1 MLGIWDGD
9 QETIDYW
16 LHLRFFQSKGTTLV
30 EMLLAISLST
40 ILVTALIVISR
51 FGLVAFTEMRDS
63 NLAVYSARSAGR
75 MIEEDLRGAASVQ
88 SIDSGRLVI
97 NPSSGGSVEYYLS
110 DKKICRH
117 LTNNNVNSTIP
128 IAENISCLGFTNDL
142 NLVGV
147 IIRADCGKQQFT
159 HQCMVC
165 PRAMALSEGDGG

>member
-1 MLGIWDGD
+1 MLGVCDGN
-9 QETIDYW
+9 QKTIAHW
-16 LHLRFFQSKGTTLV
+16 LYLRFSQSEGTTLV

-40 ILVTALIVISR
+40 ILVSALIVISR
-51 FGLVAFTEMRDS
+51 FGLAAFTEMRDL

-75 MIEEDLRGAASVQ
+75 VIEEDLRGAAWVQ
-88 SIDSGRLVI
+88 SVDPGRLVI

-117 LTNNNVNSTIP
+117 LTNNNGNSTVP
-128 IAENISCLGFTNDL
+128 IAENISCVDFTNDL

-159 HQCMVC
+159 HQCMVY
-165 PRAMALSEGDGG
+165 PRAIALSEGDGG